1 MNTATLATSLTRN
14 SFLRRVLM
22 IDAGTC
28 IATGGLL
35 ALVAN
40 SLAPVLG
47 LPAVLLE
54 YAGISLFPIA
64 AFMLWVATRSP
75 IPATG
80 GWLIVI
86 GNLAWVVGS
95 AVVLFASSP
104 TLLGYAFVIAQ
115 AVVVAALAELEFQG
129 LRRPRGI

>member
-1 MNTATLATSLTRN
+1 MNIAILATSVTRN
-14 SFLRRVLM
+14 TFLRRVLM
-22 IDAGTC
+22 VDAATC

-35 ALVAN
+35 ALAAN
-40 SLAPVLG
+40 PLAPVLG
-47 LPAVLLE
+47 LSAVLLK

-80 GWLIVI
+80 GWLVVI
-86 GNLAWVVGS
+86 GNLGWVVGS

-129 LRRPRGI
+129 LRHPRGI

>member
-1 MNTATLATSLTRN
+1 M
-14 SFLRRVLM
+14 V
-22 IDAGTC
+22 DAATC

-35 ALVAN
+35 TLAAN
-40 SLAPVLG
+40 PLAPVLG
-47 LPAVLLE
+47 LSAVVLE
-54 YAGISLFPIA
+54 YAGIGLFPIA

>member
-1 MNTATLATSLTRN
+1 
-14 SFLRRVLM
+14 M

-75 IPATG
+75 IPAG
-80 GWLIVI
+80 GAWLVII
-86 GNLAWVVGS
+86 GNLVWVVGS

-115 AVVVAALAELEFQG
+115 ALVVAALAEFEFLG
-129 LRRPRGI
+129 LRRARSI